1 MKILIS
7 IIFLFVVASVYGS
20 TEWSDEEKNKAGWKY
35 AKQIECAELAFYSND
50 YKKSEIHEKEA
61 NKILNGIIA
70 SGKMI
75 KDEFS
80 GYKSRAIGVT
90 EGIEKTL
97 QIYDKNYPSEYKKVY
112 SFFRCHS

>member
-7 IIFLFVVASVYGS
+7 IISLFIASSVYGS
-20 TEWSDEEKNKAGWKY
+20 NEWSDEKKNKAGWKY
-35 AKQIECAELAFYSND
+35 AKQIECAELAFYATD
-50 YKKSEIHEKEA
+50 YQKSETHEKEA
-61 NKILNGIIA
+61 ARILNEIIA

-80 GYKSRAIGVT
+80 GYKSRAIGIT

-97 QIYDKNYPSEYKKVY
+97 RIYGKNYPSEYKKVY
-112 SFFRCHS
+112 SFSGCNW

>member
-7 IIFLFVVASVYGS
+7 IISLFVTSSVYGS
-20 TEWSDEEKNKAGWKY
+20 NEWSDEKKIKAGWKY
-35 AKQIECAELAFYSND
+35 SKQIECAELALYATD

-61 NKILNGIIA
+61 TRILNEIIA

-75 KDEFS
+75 KDELS
-80 GYKSRAIGVT
+80 GYKSHALGVT

-97 QIYDKNYPSEYKKVY
+97 RIYDKNYPSEYKKVY